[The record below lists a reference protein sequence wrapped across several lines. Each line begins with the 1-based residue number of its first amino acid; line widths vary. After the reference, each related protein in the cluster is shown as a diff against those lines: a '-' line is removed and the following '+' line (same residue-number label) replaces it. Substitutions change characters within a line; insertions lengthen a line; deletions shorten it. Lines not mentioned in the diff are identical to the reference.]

1 MATCATLPAPIPV
14 EMLSYSILLNM
25 HSSFLGRDYFGMEN
39 TFTNHSIMIFYSSSL
54 KVFIAVVIKLETLVV
69 IYSMGCGWVA
79 ATLSMGRTFIM
90 SKELGCPVV
99 SVLLYTTPPVRFDK

>member
-1 MATCATLPAPIPV
+1 
-14 EMLSYSILLNM
+14 M
-25 HSSFLGRDYFGMEN
+25 HSSFLGEDYFGIYLSIEN
-39 TFTNHSIMIFYSSSL
+39 TFTNYSIMIFYSSSF
-54 KVFIAVVIKLETLVV
+54 KVFIAVVMKLETLVV
-69 IYSMGCGWVA
+69 IFNMGCGWVA